1 MYLTIFDLFAYI
13 SSIYI
18 GKKDAVKQ
26 FTARFLHQPIKKG
39 RFKRLLT
46 RPKRGIYPHFLS
58 EKGNFRARQTE
69 TIIRAFY
76 RSTPLTGLK
85 NDDIRL

>member
-26 FTARFLHQPIKKG
+26 FTARFLRQLIKRAIQAFFNSSK
-39 RFKRLLT
+39 KRD
-46 RPKRGIYPHFLS
+46 LS
-58 EKGNFRARQTE
+58 TLFE
-69 TIIRAFY
+69 
-76 RSTPLTGLK
+76 
-85 NDDIRL
+85 